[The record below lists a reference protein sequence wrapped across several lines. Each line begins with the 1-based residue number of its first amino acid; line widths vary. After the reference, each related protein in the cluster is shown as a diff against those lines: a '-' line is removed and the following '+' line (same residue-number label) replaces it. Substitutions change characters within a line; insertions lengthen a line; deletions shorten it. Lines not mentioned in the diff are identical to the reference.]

1 MNFIRK
7 QGRSNGLLCPVL
19 PSMYVS
25 RKRAGRLD
33 GKILDKYLA
42 AIWDSVVLRYEVCS
56 ITKRLAIW
64 SKNLGHGSDAV
75 T

>member
-1 MNFIRK
+1 
-7 QGRSNGLLCPVL
+7 
-19 PSMYVS
+19 MYVS